1 LSERSFKSNFARLA
15 LLSVLILLFLVPVFV
30 SLSGN
35 TSPYSI
41 IRVEGASNQ
50 PIVIVNLDVPIDQG
64 SNGLLSRAVQTAN
77 SANAAGVIIN
87 MNTPGGLVSDMLA
100 MVNSINSSKAP
111 VYTFVGPNA
120 LAASAGSYI
129 AMATKTIFMA
139 PGSEIGPSTPIVE
152 GGSALQQNH
161 TEDALLSLMQGLA
174 QENGRN
180 VSAVTNMVVND
191 IAYTYLQALQYHVAD
206 RQAGSLSE
214 VLADLNLSSESQIVL
229 SENAPEQLV
238 SILSNAVVDGILLL
252 VGIIAIVLDFL
263 HPTVLLSIAGVVLI
277 ALGLIGAEAIE
288 GPTLNPA
295 VIVPIIF
302 FALAATLIVFELKTG
317 HGFLL
322 FAGVVVGAIGTLLL
336 TYEIP
341 YSPSPIG
348 GLQYLEIG
356 LIVVFG
362 AFIGIYARWVGKTI
376 RKKPVTGS
384 ESLVGKMGI
393 VVSDLS
399 PEGEVSVDGVIW
411 RAKLADGSAVKQLAK
426 GSSVIVDSRAGLSL
440 IVKPEQI
447 KEKAQL
453 SR

>member
-64 SNGLLSRAVQTAN
+64 SNGLLSRTVQTAN